1 MAGSYFTDLAVWQKS
16 MDLSAEIYKIVK
28 FLPREEL
35 YCLSDQMRRAV
46 ISIPSNIAEG
56 NQRASLR
63 EYIHFLYIAKVSLGE
78 LVTQIM
84 LCEQMKYIDEE
95 KKDELVIKC
104 SEVGRM
110 QSGLINNLNSRLN
123 TQTRQEGTKK

>member
-110 QSGLINNLNSRLN
+110 LSGLINNLNSRLN